1 MTIGTYTQRWTL
13 DLDDEFGHQDITG
26 MLEEAT
32 ASSGVQA
39 GALTA
44 QLVGSTGG
52 LTTIEYETGAL
63 RDLRRALDAV
73 APPNGEYAHNARW
86 GDGNGF
92 AHLRSALIGT
102 SLGIPIVDAQLAL
115 GTWQQVVAIN
125 FDNRRRRRELVVTI
139 VGE

>member
-1 MTIGTYTQRWTL
+1 MTIGTHAQRWTL
-13 DLDDEFGHQDITG
+13 DLPDEFGHQDITDK
-26 MLEEAT
+26 LEQVT
-32 ASSGVQA
+32 ASSGVRI

-52 LTTIEYETGAL
+52 LTTIEYEAGAL
-63 RDLRRALDAV
+63 RDLRRALDAL
-73 APPNGEYAHNARW
+73 APPDGDYAHNARW

-92 AHLRSALIGT
+92 SHLRSALLGT
-102 SLGIPIVDAQLAL
+102 SLSIPIVDARLAL

-125 FDNRRRRRELVVTI
+125 FDNRRRRRELVVTV

>member
-1 MTIGTYTQRWTL
+1 MTIGPHAQRWTL
-13 DLDDEFGHQDITG
+13 DLADEFGHQDITDK
-26 MLEEAT
+26 LEQAT
-32 ASSGVQA
+32 AGSGVRV

-63 RDLRRALDAV
+63 RDLRRALDAL
-73 APPNGEYAHNARW
+73 APPDGDYAHNARW

-92 AHLRSALIGT
+92 SHLRSALLGT
-102 SLGIPIVDAQLAL
+102 SLSIPIVDARLAL

-125 FDNRRRRRELVVTI
+125 FDNRRRRRELVVTV